1 MGVLFLK
8 MKKAGIPNLIRL
20 ASVIIVCIVYVILF
34 RFVKSTPAAPKP
46 QEEFDAT
53 LFKLV
58 DVMEYT
64 PPPPAPVVQ
73 EKIVV
78 VTQQVK
84 ATEKII
90 ETEEK
95 VEEIPD
101 TTMAS
106 EMEVEYLPQHKISSI
121 PVIPAEEIIS
131 RVEYPAM
138 ALQQGIEGVVYL
150 ELFIDQYGTIK
161 KVVVLRDPGHGFAEA
176 ALKAMD
182 GISCIPATANG
193 QNVAVRFRY
202 PVRFSIRK

>member
-34 RFVKSTPAAPKP
+34 RFVKSTPASPKP

-121 PVIPAEEIIS
+121 PVIPAEQIIS

>member
-1 MGVLFLK
+1 M
-8 MKKAGIPNLIRL
+8 
-20 ASVIIVCIVYVILF
+20 
-34 RFVKSTPAAPKP
+34 
-46 QEEFDAT
+46 
-53 LFKLV
+53 
-58 DVMEYT
+58 
-64 PPPPAPVVQ
+64 
-73 EKIVV
+73 

-121 PVIPAEEIIS
+121 PVIPAEQIIS

>member
-1 MGVLFLK
+1 MGARLLK
-8 MKKAGIPNLIRL
+8 IKKADIPNVIRF
-20 ASVIIVCIVYVILF
+20 ASVLIVCVVYVILF
-34 RFVKSTPAAPKP
+34 RFVKSTPAAPKV
-46 QEEFDAT
+46 EEEIDAT

-73 EKIVV
+73 EKVVV

-101 TTMAS
+101 TTMAP
-106 EMEVEYLPQHKISSI
+106 EPEVEYLPQHKISSI
-121 PVIPAEEIIS
+121 PVIPAEKVIS

-138 ALQQGIEGVVYL
+138 ALQQGLEGVVYL
-150 ELFIDQYGTIK
+150 ELFIDQYGEIK
-161 KVVVLRDPGHGFAEA
+161 KVIVLRDPGHGFAEA
-176 ALKAMD
+176 ALKAME

-202 PVRFSIRK
+202 PVRFSIKK

>member
-1 MGVLFLK
+1 MSALFVR
-8 MKKAGIPNLIRL
+8 MKKADIPNLIRL

-34 RFVKSTPAAPKP
+34 RFVKSTPDSPKA

-73 EKIVV
+73 EKVVV

-106 EMEVEYLPQHKISSI
+106 ESEVEYLPQHKISSI

-150 ELFIDQYGTIK
+150 ELFIDQYGKIK
-161 KVVVLRDPGHGFAEA
+161 KVAVLRDPGHGFAEA
-176 ALKAMD
+176 ALRAMD